1 MTALIDQTNDGKT
14 AIVATVHDAFL
25 SHDHPQPQAKVEA
38 FVDHH
43 NPQRE
48 IENLNNVTHPTVYFG
63 RDKTL

>member
-43 NPQRE
+43 NPQR
-48 IENLNNVTHPTVYFG
+48 
-63 RDKTL
+63 